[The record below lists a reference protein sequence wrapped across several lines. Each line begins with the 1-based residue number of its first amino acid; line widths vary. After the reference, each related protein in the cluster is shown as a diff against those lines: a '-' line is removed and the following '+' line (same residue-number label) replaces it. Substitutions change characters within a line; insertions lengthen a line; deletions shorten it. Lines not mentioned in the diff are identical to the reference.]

1 MTRRLTTAALALALL
16 GGGATAAEAKSAS
29 LRGSRAQMLEQ
40 NQVAKT
46 HDLAFYRSTEDIR
59 AAVTRGDLLELRG
72 DANYDVADF
81 VRHPYAHPAAVLFVE
96 RLAAQYHEACGQKL
110 VVTSAVRPSNGQP
123 RNAHELSVHPAG
135 MALDLRVS
143 DRATCRAWLEDT
155 LMDMERRGL
164 LNGIR
169 EHHPPHYHVA
179 IYPEPYMAYATEQM
193 RHEPVPAPVVE
204 EAAVVAAAEPE
215 QILVAAAL
223 GVETVLP
230 LTQRLPLAA
239 AVVLLLAVPMGGQM
253 MRGRRG
259 RSHQRVIWNSRGGVS
274 PSRCS
279 TK

>member
-29 LRGSRAQMLEQ
+29 LRGSRAQMVEQ

-46 HDLAFYRSTEDIR
+46 HDLAFYRTTEDIR

-143 DRATCRAWLEDT
+143 DRAACRAWLEDT

-179 IYPEPYMAYATEQM
+179 IYPEPYIAYATEQM
-193 RHEPVPAPVVE
+193 KHEPVAEPVVQEAPVMAVADTE
-204 EAAVVAAAEPE
+204 EIV
-215 QILVAAAL
+215 LTAAL
-223 GVETVLP
+223 GVEAVIP
-230 LTQRLPLAA
+230 LTQRLPFAA
-239 AVVLLLAVPMGGQM
+239 AVVLLLAMPVGGQM
-253 MRGRRG
+253 LRGRRRTG
-259 RSHQRVIWNSRGGVS
+259 
-274 PSRCS
+274 
-279 TK
+279 

>member
-1 MTRRLTTAALALALL
+1 MMRRLMTAAFALTLL
-16 GGGATAAEAKSAS
+16 GGGVTAAEAKSAS

-40 NQVAKT
+40 NQVART
-46 HDLAFYRSTEDIR
+46 HELAFYRTTEDIR
-59 AAVTRGDLLELRG
+59 AAVTRGELVALRG
-72 DANYDVADF
+72 DENYDVADF

-96 RLAAQYHEACGQKL
+96 RLSAQYRDACGQKL

-123 RNAHELSVHPAG
+123 RNAHALSVHPAG
-135 MALDLRVS
+135 MAVDLRVS

-193 RHEPVPAPVVE
+193 KHEPVVEPVVE
-204 EAAVVAAAEPE
+204 EAPVMAVADTEEIVVAAVLE
-215 QILVAAAL
+215 
-223 GVETVLP
+223 VEAVLP

-239 AVVLLLAVPMGGQM
+239 AVVLLLAMPVGGQM
-253 MRGRRG
+253 MQGRRRTG
-259 RSHQRVIWNSRGGVS
+259 
-274 PSRCS
+274 
-279 TK
+279 